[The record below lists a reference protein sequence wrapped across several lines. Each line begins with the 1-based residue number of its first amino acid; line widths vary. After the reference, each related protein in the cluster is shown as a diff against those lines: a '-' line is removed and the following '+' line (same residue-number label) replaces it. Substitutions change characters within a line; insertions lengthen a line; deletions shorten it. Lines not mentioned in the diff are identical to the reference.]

1 MFGPRIVI
9 GKRSKD
15 EGEKPFWI
23 SFADFMSAL
32 MVLFLLVMSVALL
45 AVTKTVSEA
54 DRKKVERKQEIEQLL
69 SKIEE
74 ATRKD
79 PDFTGIIID
88 KKRMVVEFGDQARF
102 ATVGSSVLEA
112 KQVKL
117 LRNFVA
123 NAVLKFA
130 SDDLGKKWFKQ
141 IVVEGFT
148 DRQGNYLSNLNL
160 SLDRSQ
166 RVLCALLAPFPGIPT
181 ILSDKELQQVRD
193 LFFVGGYS
201 FNDSKTTAAES
212 RRIELRL
219 EFFEVDEVR
228 TEVEEMPSG
237 NFGDCKI

>member
-1 MFGPRIVI
+1 M
-9 GKRSKD
+9 
-15 EGEKPFWI
+15 
-23 SFADFMSAL
+23 
-32 MVLFLLVMSVALL
+32 
-45 AVTKTVSEA
+45 
-54 DRKKVERKQEIEQLL
+54 
-69 SKIEE
+69 
-74 ATRKD
+74 
-79 PDFTGIIID
+79 
-88 KKRMVVEFGDQARF
+88 
-102 ATVGSSVLEA
+102 
-112 KQVKL
+112 
-117 LRNFVA
+117 A

-219 EFFEVDEVR
+219 EFFVVDEVR

>member
-23 SFADFMSAL
+23 SFADLMSAL

-79 PDFTGIIID
+79 PDFTGITID
-88 KKRMVVEFGDQARF
+88 KNRMVVEFGDQARF
-102 ATVGSSVLEA
+102 ATIGSSVLEA

>member
-1 MFGPRIVI
+1 MFGTRIVI
-9 GKRSKD
+9 GRRSKD

-23 SFADFMSAL
+23 SFADLMSAL

-54 DRKKVERKQEIEQLL
+54 DRKKVEREQEIEQLL
-69 SKIEE
+69 SKIEK

-79 PDFTGIIID
+79 PDFTGITID
-88 KKRMVVEFGDQARF
+88 KDRKVVEFGNQAQFEYRKSTL
-102 ATVGSSVLEA
+102 AA
-112 KQVKL
+112 PQVKL
-117 LRNFVA
+117 LRKFVA
-123 NAVLKFA
+123 DVVLKYA

-141 IVVEGFT
+141 IIVEGFT
-148 DRQGNYLSNLNL
+148 DRRGSYLYNLNL

-166 RVLCALLAPFPGIPT
+166 RVLCALLAPFPDVPK
-181 ILSDKELQQVRD
+181 ILSEKELEQVRD

-201 FNDSKTTAAES
+201 FNDSKKTDEES

-219 EFFEVDEVR
+219 EFYG
-228 TEVEEMPSG
+228 VEEKHTKLEGTTSG